1 LNRLEG
7 IFEGEFLDVSYGFR
21 PNRRCHDAL
30 NAIDKCIMTRPINY
44 VVNMD
49 IEKFFDTVEHKWLI
63 EAPRVSFGLSFPP
76 YFVFSSPL
84 RLYLLLT
91 LSLRLPESI
100 HRHIREI
107 AKKEGVSIN
116 QFISSA
122 VSEKISA
129 LLTEDYLKARA
140 KRAKKRGFQKNIG

>member
-1 LNRLEG
+1 MG
-7 IFEGEFLDVSYGFR
+7 
-21 PNRRCHDAL
+21 A
-30 NAIDKCIMTRPINY
+30 
-44 VVNMD
+44 
-49 IEKFFDTVEHKWLI
+49 
-63 EAPRVSFGLSFPP
+63 
-76 YFVFSSPL
+76 
-84 RLYLLLT
+84 

-129 LLTEDYLKARA
+129 LMTEDYLEKRA
-140 KRAKKRGFQKNIG
+140 QRAKKSDFRKILAKVPNRTPILGDEL